1 LADATLPVGVKFS
14 AHYPIISKIAGARLV
29 KDNDDTKIFRQF
41 LSENRNRPYNVFSPR
56 KGVETEMLTQE
67 SRAKRAAPQDIAMQR
82 MLHRG
87 RSDSNALE
95 TFLLSLTRG
104 KIFLFESLV
113 TL

>member
-1 LADATLPVGVKFS
+1 MTQKFF
-14 AHYPIISKIAGARLV
+14 
-29 KDNDDTKIFRQF
+29 DNFFPRIEIGRIMCFRRGKA
-41 LSENRNRPYNVFSPR
+41 L
-56 KGVETEMLTQE
+56 ETEMLTRE
-67 SRAKRAAPQDIAMQR
+67 SRAKRAAPQDIAMQG

-87 RSDSNALE
+87 RRDGHALE